1 MKWHRGRPKQIL
13 PPATV
18 DALRTLES
26 RVRPDFRRSVV
37 FGVLAVIALIVN
49 ETVGG
54 VHGETLHVRLIA
66 WGCAALVA
74 IFGVLATRSAANE
87 VARISDARAGA
98 SAAAALRVAVLLVGF
113 LFTLTAVIN
122 MLDIAAGRFLVG
134 GGFTAIILG
143 IAGQQVLGNLV
154 AGLVL
159 LFSRPYVPGE
169 RVRIHS
175 GALGGPHDGVVTTV
189 GLLYTMVVTADGP
202 LNIPNGALLAAA
214 VGPITE
220 EEMETAARERQA
232 AKDAAQEAAQTA
244 GSPAAQTAGSPAA
257 QTAGSPAAETAGSPA
272 AQTSAPLPGDGS
284 PPGSQVI

>member
-1 MKWHRGRPKQIL
+1 ML
-13 PPATV
+13 PPATI

-37 FGVLAVIALIVN
+37 FGVLAVCALILN
-49 ETVGG
+49 ATLGG
-54 VHGETLHVRLIA
+54 VHDETLHVRLIS

-74 IFGVLATRSAANE
+74 IFGVLGTRSAANE
-87 VARISDARAGA
+87 VSRVSDARAGA
-98 SAAAALRVAVLLVGF
+98 SAAAALRVGVLLVGF
-113 LFTLTAVIN
+113 LFTFTAVIN
-122 MLDIAAGRFLVG
+122 VLEIDAGRFLVG

-220 EEMETAARERQA
+220 EEMASAARER
-232 AKDAAQEAAQTA
+232 EAAAATETEPKTQTQPEQHPQA
-244 GSPAAQTAGSPAA
+244 
-257 QTAGSPAAETAGSPA
+257 
-272 AQTSAPLPGDGS
+272 LPGDGS
-284 PPGSQVI
+284 PPGSQVL